1 MFFGRQSE
9 LAFFEKLYNSNELHC
24 VCLNGATGIGKTT
37 LLQELGRR
45 IYQHI
50 PAVQQGKIYPIN
62 YNEIVAPGC
71 NLVQT
76 LRYIRQCLET

>member
-1 MFFGRQSE
+1 MNMPAEKIFVVYHGGEVQKNSALVQ
-9 LAFFEKLYNSNELHC
+9 LANPL
-24 VCLNGATGIGKTT
+24 
-37 LLQELGRR
+37 
-45 IYQHI
+45 YQHI